1 MATTLLDENCSQKV
15 GNGKK
20 LNASTTKWAQGQI
33 SIFQD
38 SISIM
43 EPSQLKV
50 THLVLPHN
58 KGWHIQRINKLF
70 ELFSARVI
78 KSMELHTNLFLQ
90 DSQYGL
96 YLSPANTQPNRGTTF
111 QSKNNKTICSM
122 NTPNDIRFFRIL
134 FSSQINP
141 KWKLFVWKLW
151 HNSIATKHNLFR
163 RTISLC
169 DTCPLSPFC

>member
-1 MATTLLDENCSQKV
+1 MTTTLLDENCSWKV

-111 QSKNNKTICSM
+111 
-122 NTPNDIRFFRIL
+122 
-134 FSSQINP
+134 
-141 KWKLFVWKLW
+141 
-151 HNSIATKHNLFR
+151 
-163 RTISLC
+163 
-169 DTCPLSPFC
+169 